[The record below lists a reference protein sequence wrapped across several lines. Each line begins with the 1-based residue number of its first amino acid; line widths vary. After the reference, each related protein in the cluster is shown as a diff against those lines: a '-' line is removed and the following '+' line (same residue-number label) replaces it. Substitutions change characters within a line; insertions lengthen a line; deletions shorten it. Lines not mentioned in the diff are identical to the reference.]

1 MKTWYFLMMFVLF
14 YGSLTAAETP
24 RAAGGSKVVEE
35 IFFSVNDEIITRL
48 DYLEQEKIMKQVLQR
63 TREGNPGFPMP
74 QNVPILVI
82 SNMIMNI
89 LIRQEATKSGVSVS
103 GLDVS
108 NRLRDLARAN
118 RMNSLEELA
127 QVLPNEGYTFDSFF
141 ENIRNQ
147 MYLEQLVGRIIT
159 VTEPSLP
166 EITAYYEKNKEKEF
180 AVKNGLYRVSQIYF
194 ELTEGMSFS
203 DRLALK
209 RKAEGVLKEIKDG
222 LTFEKAAAKYSEDLT
237 SKGAGGDL
245 GWISQSEMDDP
256 DFATAVKSLKKGE
269 LGPLVSAVR
278 GFYILKLVDKKDSG
292 TISFEKASFRIK
304 NYLTSLRRQE
314 ALDKKME
321 LVKARSLIQN
331 RTTFFGKYQF

>member
-1 MKTWYFLMMFVLF
+1 MKTF
-14 YGSLTAAETP
+14 YGLLILALSFGNLSAAETP
-24 RAAGGSKVVEE
+24 RVPSGGKVVEE

-63 TREGNPGFPMP
+63 TREGNPGFPVP

-89 LIRQEATKSGVSVS
+89 LIRQEATKNGVNVS

-118 RMNSLEELA
+118 RMNGLEDLA
-127 QVLPNEGYTFDSFF
+127 LALPNEGYTFESFF

-147 MYLEQLVGRIIT
+147 MYLEQLMGRILT

-180 AVKNGLYRVSQIYF
+180 TVKNGLFRVSQIFF

-209 RKAEGVLKEIKDG
+209 RKAEGVLKEIQGG
-222 LTFEKAAAKYSEDLT
+222 LVFEKAAVKYSDDLT
-237 SKGAGGDL
+237 SKGSGGDM
-245 GWISQSEMDDP
+245 GWISQADMDDP
-256 DFATAVKSLKKGE
+256 DFAKAVKDLKKGE
-269 LGPLVSAVR
+269 MSSLVSAVR
-278 GFYILKLVDKKDSG
+278 GFYILKLVDKKETG
-292 TISFEKASFRIK
+292 VISFDKASFRIK
-304 NYLTSLRRQE
+304 NYLTGLRRQE

-321 LVKARSLIQN
+321 LVKAKSLIQN
-331 RTTFFGKYQF
+331 RTTYFGKYTF

>member
-1 MKTWYFLMMFVLF
+1 MKTF
-14 YGSLTAAETP
+14 YIAAALLLTFSSLLAQTP
-24 RAAGGSKVVEE
+24 RAPAGAKVVEE

-63 TREGNPGFPMP
+63 TREANPAFPVP
-74 QNVPILVI
+74 QNVPIMVI

-103 GLDVS
+103 ALDVS

-127 QVLPNEGYTFDSFF
+127 QVLPNEGYTFESFF

-147 MYLEQLVGRIIT
+147 MYLEQLMGRIIT

-180 AVKNGLYRVSQIYF
+180 AVKNGLFRVSQIFF

-222 LTFEKAAAKYSEDLT
+222 LAFEKAAAKYSDDLT
-237 SKGAGGDL
+237 SKGSGGDM
-245 GWISQSEMDDP
+245 GWISQNEMDDP
-256 DFATAVKSLKKGE
+256 DFAAAIKNLKKGE

-278 GFYILKLVDKKDSG
+278 GFYIVKLVDKKDSG
-292 TISFEKASFRIK
+292 TISFDKASIRIK
-304 NYLTSLRRQE
+304 NYLTGLRRQE
-314 ALDKKME
+314 ALEKKME

-331 RTTFFGKYQF
+331 RTSFFGKYQF